1 MVGDTPAT
9 SRTPVGQATGRAA
22 EGSATSSQTPTNDS
36 HALSLGASRSSVKEI
51 ALLTAG
57 IFVGVV
63 VTIIGVCTALYIIWR
78 RRLNQ
83 TVPPSTGVGDQAS
96 VPGSQGPD
104 QTASPP
110 KKAKVQNKAP
120 AQGEKKTGEGKVDSK
135 AGEKKADSKTGEAK
149 IDGKAG
155 ERKVDSKTDEGKVDS
170 KTGEAN
176 ADWPSYQDAL
186 QTATVIRIFPYQSSE
201 ATAASSETTQA
212 ISQLLPD
219 TTAAAPPPPEAESE
233 VDNCEGKLQSSSS
246 PEPTNLDEATQEDAS
261 WKPQA
266 ETQDKENG
274 TEKSADFDQK
284 ASEAARSKQ
293 QHPGEETQ
301 NEEVDGSMSVSMTM
315 STVYGD
321 QSDSDDGSTQ
331 AVPIIT

>member
-1 MVGDTPAT
+1 MFWMVGDTPAT

-22 EGSATSSQTPTNDS
+22 EGSATSSQTPINDS
-36 HALSLGASRSSVKEI
+36 HALSLGTSRSSVKEI

-57 IFVGVV
+57 IFLGVA
-63 VTIIGVCTALYIIWR
+63 VTIIGVCIAIYIIWR

-83 TVPPSTGVGDQAS
+83 AVPPSTGAGHQAS
-96 VPGSQGPD
+96 VPGSQGPK

-110 KKAKVQNKAP
+110 KKAEGQNKAP
-120 AQGEKKTGEGKVDSK
+120 AQGQKKTGEGKVDSK
-135 AGEKKADSKTGEAK
+135 AGEKKADSKAGEGK
-149 IDGKAG
+149 VDGKA
-155 ERKVDSKTDEGKVDS
+155 DEVKVDS
-170 KTGEAN
+170 KTGGAN
-176 ADWPSYQDAL
+176 ANWPSYQDAL
-186 QTATVIRIFPYQSSE
+186 DTATVIRIYPYQSSE
-201 ATAASSETTQA
+201 ATAASPQTTQA

-219 TTAAAPPPPEAESE
+219 DTAAVPPRPEAESEAESE
-233 VDNCEGKLQSSSS
+233 VDNCEGQLQSSSS
-246 PEPTNLDEATQEDAS
+246 PEPTNPEEAIQEDAS

-274 TEKSADFDQK
+274 IDKSADSGQK

-301 NEEVDGSMSVSMTM
+301 NEEVDGDLSVSMTM
-315 STVYGD
+315 STVYGE
-321 QSDSDDGSTQ
+321 QSNSDDGSTV